1 MANRVKTIS
10 KYSGSAWGTEV
21 PIGADATNVDMT
33 TAPSD
38 YDSSSSETSKVLIG
52 TNDVKVIASDT
63 DLTAWGKFNRF
74 RRRVS
79 NKFADYFAT
88 ANIKTSY
95 QTTGANGDVY
105 STSLLNSYFSNV
117 IGYTGSSAPT
127 AGSVASQLESLNSNL
142 NAGNLIDQTP
152 GTSLSIGGYCVTIA
166 YSNTNHGGFIQFP
179 FRTKNT
185 DYDVTRDYFNMVNV
199 GEVTSWSLNAK
210 SKSGTTVTINNV
222 TTYHGSTILS
232 FNSAGMASIDFATLG
247 CSGAPGYISVQAQS
261 SWVLVFYWFDQSV
274 AEGTAVFKANT
285 INPGVAGG
293 LSNFTGNLRVGLC
306 VIP

>member
-88 ANIKTSY
+88 ANVKTSY

-127 AGSVASQLESLNSNL
+127 AGSVASQLESLNSKIDHSNDGGPFSEWNRDTIENWL
-142 NAGNLIDQTP
+142 YNNKLDHSVNYNGSNKQIYVKTQNYNNTTFQANYQYTAITGINGYNIIYCGCAEYNPLRHDRFVITCNAT
-152 GTSLSIGGYCVTIA
+152 TCFVSTTIGGTYT
-166 YSNTNHGGFIQFP
+166 
-179 FRTKNT
+179 
-185 DYDVTRDYFNMVNV
+185 
-199 GEVTSWSLNAK
+199 L
-210 SKSGTTVTINNV
+210 TVICC
-222 TTYHGSTILS
+222 Y
-232 FNSAGMASIDFATLG
+232 AA
-247 CSGAPGYISVQAQS
+247 
-261 SWVLVFYWFDQSV
+261 
-274 AEGTAVFKANT
+274 
-285 INPGVAGG
+285 
-293 LSNFTGNLRVGLC
+293 
-306 VIP
+306 

>member
-127 AGSVASQLESLNSNL
+127 AGSVASQLESLNSKAAYCIQQDSPGFVVQTVATQFINEFAIDTSIYRIGAITL
-142 NAGNLIDQTP
+142 AFGNHPYIVGGVEGIEYLPNNIARVSGFLRSITSSSANVTFTMVVMVCP
-152 GTSLSIGGYCVTIA
+152 GTLI
-166 YSNTNHGGFIQFP
+166 
-179 FRTKNT
+179 R
-185 DYDVTRDYFNMVNV
+185 
-199 GEVTSWSLNAK
+199 L
-210 SKSGTTVTINNV
+210 
-222 TTYHGSTILS
+222 
-232 FNSAGMASIDFATLG
+232 
-247 CSGAPGYISVQAQS
+247 
-261 SWVLVFYWFDQSV
+261 
-274 AEGTAVFKANT
+274 
-285 INPGVAGG
+285 
-293 LSNFTGNLRVGLC
+293 
-306 VIP
+306 

>member
-88 ANIKTSY
+88 ANVKTSY

-127 AGSVASQLESLNSNL
+127 AGSVASQLESLNSKVITLDQTVYSYFQDAGWAFNIGHNWLTKRGNIIMGGMHIDRAMGIPGPPYTILRVPEGFRPTIGITIQGSFGTSNGWYTYNL
-142 NAGNLIDQTP
+142 NIDTDGGIQAPTP
-152 GTSLSIGGYCVTIA
+152 PSGSTSLR
-166 YSNTNHGGFIQFP
+166 F
-179 FRTKNT
+179 
-185 DYDVTRDYFNMVNV
+185 D
-199 GEVTSWSLNAK
+199 
-210 SKSGTTVTINNV
+210 
-222 TTYHGSTILS
+222 
-232 FNSAGMASIDFATLG
+232 G
-247 CSGAPGYISVQAQS
+247 CW
-261 SWVLVFYWFDQSV
+261 WV
-274 AEGTAVFKANT
+274 
-285 INPGVAGG
+285 
-293 LSNFTGNLRVGLC
+293 
-306 VIP
+306 

>member
-127 AGSVASQLESLNSNL
+127 AGSVASQLESLNSKTLDIEHRKLLWTNPNPGSAITTLWIGITNL
-142 NAGNLIDQTP
+142 DSYKDIEIFYKSAN
-152 GTSLSIGGYCVTIA
+152 V
-166 YSNTNHGGFIQFP
+166 YSG
-179 FRTKNT
+179 
-185 DYDVTRDYFNMVNV
+185 
-199 GEVTSWSLNAK
+199 
-210 SKSGTTVTINNV
+210 INNV
-222 TTYHGSTILS
+222 RGLYTDRAYLTLS
-232 FNSAGMASIDFATLG
+232 FNLG
-247 CSGAPGYISVQAQS
+247 TTG
-261 SWVLVFYWFDQSV
+261 
-274 AEGTAVFKANT
+274 E
-285 INPGVAGG
+285 
-293 LSNFTGNLRVGLC
+293 FTGNTAVGLRTAAMQSDGIQMAQA
-306 VIP
+306 VILKPAGQEVNHNLCIPTHIFGINY